1 MIENKMFAQ
10 MFEGSIPKKPSRDF
24 TCPLGTPRGLK
35 SLLHMLNN
43 ATVLPRK
50 WTYVYSIFSFGF
62 AKGLAKYKFG
72 GI

>member
-10 MFEGSIPKKPSRDF
+10 MFEGSIPEKPSRDF
-24 TCPLGTPRGLK
+24 TRLK
-35 SLLHMLNN
+35 GLLHMLN

-50 WTYVYSIFSFGF
+50 RTYVYNIFSFCF